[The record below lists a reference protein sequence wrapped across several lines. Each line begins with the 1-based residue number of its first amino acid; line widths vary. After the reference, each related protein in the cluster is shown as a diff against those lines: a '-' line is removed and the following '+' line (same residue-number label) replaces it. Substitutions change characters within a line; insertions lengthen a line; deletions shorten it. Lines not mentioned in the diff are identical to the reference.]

1 MDYGRLAKL
10 TEHYALE
17 IAACTAPQALVPV
30 LSTGG
35 ADYCVAILSCIRAHR
50 PFVPVDA
57 HWPRPRAREEIKRL
71 NSTFIVATGDAS
83 TLRICQDHT
92 VLKSEELRV
101 GEDAVSTCM
110 YRWLH

>member
-57 HWPRPRAREEIKRL
+57 HWPRQRAREAINRL
-71 NSTFIVATGDAS
+71 NSPFIVATGDVS
-83 TLRICQDHT
+83 TVGICEDHT
-92 VLKSEELRV
+92 RSEERRE
-101 GEDAVSTCM
+101 GKECVSTCSSM
-110 YRWLH
+110 WSPYL